1 MIIVEENTTATI
13 KMFLRD
19 FSDAEISGD
28 SLVDQYTKRVEKDS
42 GDVYSQSCISVAM
55 YGFEVEIISEDN
67 RLEVSDSIISGTFD
81 DFHRILT
88 FDINTLALDS
98 EEFYVI
104 RVYKQGKSKLLSQ
117 DKMYIMPSGSEVAT
131 YQPKL
136 ATTEKTMNNEFKIY
150 GE

>member
-19 FSDAEISGD
+19 FTTES
-28 SLVDQYTKRVEKDS
+28 
-42 GDVYSQSCISVAM
+42 
-55 YGFEVEIISEDN
+55 FEMEIISESQRSEKVD
-67 RLEVSDSIISGTFD
+67 IAISGTFD
-81 DFHRILT
+81 TFRKVLT
-88 FDINTLALDS
+88 FSYDISALS
-98 EEFYVI
+98 AESFYVI
-104 RVYKQGKSKLLSQ
+104 KIWEENKVKLLSQ